1 MAGEVGGSEGGRAG
15 GSEGGGE
22 GGRQIPGAG
31 PHFVSAWQRQFDV
44 DKERGRAEERGQ
56 RIEDD
61 TLFAFALDRR
71 RESAGRQQLAAL
83 QHAVREL
90 AATPLTEA
98 LRRSEPV
105 GLGRLAS
112 ASLHAKHEP
121 AGTAA
126 PAWRPW
132 ARGTAAHAAL
142 LRLVAGTAHAEAEA
156 EHGGA
161 CESQPQAAAT
171 PEPRA
176 IGPAEAAA
184 LEQEGGAPAAK
195 RARMAAT

>member
-1 MAGEVGGSEGGRAG
+1 MAGEVGGSEGGRER

-31 PHFVSAWQRQFDV
+31 AHFVSAWQRQFDV
-44 DKERGRAEERGQ
+44 DEERGRAEERGQ

-83 QHAVREL
+83 QHAVRAL

-121 AGTAA
+121 PGTAA

-161 CESQPQAAAT
+161 CGSQPQAAAT

-195 RARMAAT
+195 RARMAST